1 MHRAD
6 AVIGVVVVL
15 AAAYFVWS
23 RVKVYKQ
30 YKAESATAKA
40 D

>member
-6 AVIGVVVVL
+6 AVIGGVIVI

-23 RVKVYKQ
+23 RIKVYKQ
-30 YKAESATAKA
+30 YKADAATAKA